1 MRAVNLASPAFHNP
15 NDRGQ
20 GPTWQSPGRKEVMR
34 VTKQLNL
41 AFPVPEGHV
50 VKFVAFITLKNGV
63 RLYAKQIG
71 KKAFPIVVPAK

>member
-1 MRAVNLASPAFHNP
+1 MRL
-15 NDRGQ
+15 
-20 GPTWQSPGRKEVMR
+20 
-34 VTKQLNL
+34 KQVKL
-41 AFPVPEGHV
+41 AFSVPEGYV